1 VGLWPVVGH
10 DWAVGLLQQAIRSGR
25 LSHAYLFAGP
35 PHVGKTTLAR
45 AFAQALEC
53 EQGSDVPCGAC
64 GACRRIADGRYPD
77 VQVIAAEKNVIQI
90 DRVRALQSDAAL
102 APLEGRY
109 KVFIVREIERATLP
123 AANALLKTLEEPPP
137 QVMLMLTTARRD
149 QVLPTILS
157 RCQYIG
163 LRPLPL
169 DELSA
174 TLEARWGVDEE
185 RAALL
190 SGLSAGCFGWAV
202 MAHTD
207 PDMWQARSKA
217 LDDLL
222 ALTTGDFYAR
232 LVYTEGL
239 SRQREVIESVLG
251 LWAGWWRDV
260 LHAQFGL
267 LDGIVNL
274 DRRSQLIQQADL
286 YSPQDTEGALADLV
300 VALRRLRANV
310 NPRLVLDVLAL
321 RLPRP
326 TVM

>member
-1 VGLWPVVGH
+1 VGMWPVVGH
-10 DWAVGLLQQAIRSGR
+10 EWAVGLLQQAIRSGR

-53 EQGSDVPCGAC
+53 EQGSDSPCGAC
-64 GACRRIADGRYPD
+64 SACRRVADGRYPD
-77 VQVIAAEKNVIQI
+77 VQVISAEKNAIQI

-109 KVFIVREIERATLP
+109 KLFIVREIERATLP

-137 QVMLMLTTARRD
+137 QVLVVLTTARRD
-149 QVLPTILS
+149 RVLPTILS
-157 RCQYIG
+157 RCQYVG

-174 TLEARWGVDEE
+174 TLEARWGVDAE

-190 SGLSAGCFGWAV
+190 ARLSAGCLGWAV

-207 PDMWQARSKA
+207 PEMWQARSKA

-232 LVYTEGL
+232 LAYTEGL
-239 SRQREVIESVLG
+239 SRQREAIESVLG

-267 LDGIVNL
+267 LDEIVNL
-274 DRRSQLIQQADL
+274 DRRIQLVQQADL
-286 YSPQDTEGALADLV
+286 YTPEETEGALADLV
-300 VALRRLRANV
+300 VALRRLRSNV
-310 NPRLVLDVLAL
+310 NPRLALDVLAL